1 MKKVCPK
8 HCCSTVTIQPKGRG
22 ALNTVVLDL
31 ETKGRAV
38 KGDCSICFDTKR
50 KTNFYK
56 RKIERL
62 LRMNLVIVNSL
73 LVNSN
78 RKNMQ
83 PACAGVQAF

>member
-1 MKKVCPK
+1 MRKVCPK
-8 HCCSTVTIQPKGRG
+8 HCCSTITIQPKGRG
-22 ALNTVVLDL
+22 ALKTVVLNV
-31 ETKGRAV
+31 ETKGWAA
-38 KGDCSICFDTKR
+38 KSDCSICFDTKR

-78 RKNMQ
+78 RKNVQ
-83 PACAGVQAF
+83 PACAEVQAF